1 MKTTLKL
8 GKWSN
13 STATRLPKG
22 MLEQVGISPD
32 DDKVIV
38 QASSDA
44 IVIKPK
50 QRALDKLFEGYDS
63 SQPYPFEIVSKGG
76 PAGDELA

>member
-13 STATRLPKG
+13 PTATRLPKG